1 MSRRKWN
8 RGKNVTHVGIACP
21 KHGYHTNV
29 TKNGLCGK
37 CVQEDVRNR
46 TTLDV
51 GKYMPF
57 IPWTYEDICEYPI
70 HVTSKGQL
78 KRLCKEHNVKAARL
92 D

>member
-1 MSRRKWN
+1 MSKI
-8 RGKNVTHVGIACP
+8 VTHIGIACP

-29 TKNGLCGK
+29 TEKGLCGK
-37 CVQEDVRNR
+37 CVQENVDKS
-46 TTLDV
+46 TKLCM
-51 GKYMPF
+51 GKYNPF
-57 IPWTYEDICEYPI
+57 TPWTYEDICEYPI